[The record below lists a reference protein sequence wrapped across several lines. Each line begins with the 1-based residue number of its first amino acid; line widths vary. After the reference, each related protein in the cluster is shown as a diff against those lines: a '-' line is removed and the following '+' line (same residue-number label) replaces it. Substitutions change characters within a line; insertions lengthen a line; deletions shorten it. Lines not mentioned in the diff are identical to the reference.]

1 MRGSWRIGRIAGIEV
16 GIHYTWLLAL
26 FIFTWLLGQG
36 FSTTY
41 PGWYTYFYW
50 IAGFLATFTLFLS
63 VLVHELAH
71 SLVAR
76 SRGLAVSSITLFI
89 LGGVSNLAQEPENP
103 GVEFYMAIVGP
114 LTSLVLGFIFWVIW
128 YFITKTWVLP
138 IFSVNIPANKQSLG
152 LAVTGFLAYTNIA
165 LAIFNL
171 LPGFPLDGGR
181 VFRSILWRATG
192 NLYRATNIASVIGRV
207 FGWGFIALGVVLA
220 IFTQFGFLNGLW
232 FVFLGW
238 FLNSAADNSSLEVT
252 LKEHLSGVPVEQIME
267 KDIESVR
274 PDTTIDYLV
283 QTIFVQKR
291 KRAVPVAEGDN
302 LVGVVTISDIKALP
316 QERWTLTPVLQVMH
330 REPIHTVKPEDDLNT
345 AMKLMAQ
352 YDLNQIPVLNQGKL
366 VGMLTRADVINYLQL
381 SQELHIK
388 GKHKT
393 NSPGAAAKS

>member
-1 MRGSWRIGRIAGIEV
+1 MRGSWRVGRIAGIEV

-114 LTSLVLGFIFWVIW
+114 LTSLALGFIFWVIW

-138 IFSVNIPANKQSLG
+138 VFSVNIPANKQSLG
-152 LAVTGFLAYTNIA
+152 LAITGFLAYTNIA